1 VGVLAAIAA
10 IAVAQG
16 TDEVRVSAHTY
27 MSPQV
32 HLTAQTNLVQLEVVV
47 RDPRGHAAGGLKRT
61 DFEVL
66 DEGKASDILAFS
78 LETREAMRPPRPGR
92 RRLMLPRPEKRRQ
105 LRRLRRDARSCCSST
120 ICMVGRASCSACKLQ
135 PDA

>member
-1 VGVLAAIAA
+1 MRRVGVLAAIAA

-16 TDEVRVSAHTY
+16 SDEVRVSAHTY

-47 RDPRGHAAGGLKRT
+47 RDPRGHAAGGLRRT

-66 DEGKASDILAFS
+66 DEGKPSDILAFS
-78 LETREAMRPPRPGR
+78 LETRDAMRAAAAGAAPA
-92 RRLMLPRPEKRRQ
+92 
-105 LRRLRRDARSCCSST
+105 DSST
-120 ICMVGRASCSACKLQ
+120 AGKAPATPPPAARRSILLFF
-135 PDA
+135 DD